1 MKTAVIAGAI
11 ALAAIVCAVII
22 IVGSSASHGLYISA
36 VNGNVSISNSDS
48 GTSVTAAADMKLSQ
62 GDIVTVSEDG
72 SCTLIYRTGKNK
84 DTNYMVLLPKS
95 QVFVTDSFSGKE
107 DSELYLNRG
116 TVISKNSEDLGASS
130 DIRTSN
136 MRVSS
141 KCAVSVVSYVTD
153 AENTYTEISSVGGN
167 VYIQLYDERGDEVN
181 KSEPLG
187 PARKARVISGEEG
200 PYFAYLNEHL
210 VPSDFDSHELR
221 ELFAI
226 SSYVKLEFS
235 SEEIKAAYDAIPSD
249 EKISEPM
256 DLNEVTT
263 PAISEASAIQTAHT
277 IATDDLGSETSETT
291 TIITSETTV
300 TESRTTETTTTAE
313 TSSFVTTE
321 ETETETFS
329 ETSEDTETET
339 ADTVYTDD
347 EEFMDDTYIVYIVVD
362 GEITE
367 QEVAYGEDAVQ
378 PADPI
383 IEGKKFVGWDGSF
396 LNITSDTTISAIF
409 EDENTASESTS
420 YTSSAELTH
429 TVTVV
434 IGSNVTSQ
442 TVNDGESAV
451 IPAEVTVDGYT
462 FKGWDT
468 DFSCVKS
475 DLTVTAVLEPVTC
488 SVKFIVDGI
497 SYYTTVNYGGTAAA
511 PVAPET
517 NSAGQKFV
525 GWDRSL
531 SDITGDTVITAVFSS
546 ETAVKKYTVTFI
558 VDGVSYTQTVEEGK
572 PAIAPSAP
580 AVNSEG
586 KSFLGW
592 DKDYSNITSDMTIT
606 AVYG

>member
-1 MKTAVIAGAI
+1 MKTAVIAGAV

-22 IVGSSASHGLYISA
+22 VVGSSASHGLYISA
-36 VNGNVSISNSDS
+36 VSGNVSVSNSNGGAS
-48 GTSVTAAADMKLSQ
+48 AAAAADMKLSQ

-136 MRVSS
+136 MKASS
-141 KCAVSVVSYVTD
+141 KCAVSVISYVTD

-187 PARKARVISGEEG
+187 PARKARVVSGEEG

-210 VPSDFDSHELR
+210 DLSDFDSHELR

-235 SEEIKAAYDAIPSD
+235 SEEIKAAYDAIPSE

-277 IATDDLGSETSETT
+277 IATDELGFETDET
-291 TIITSETTV
+291 TIITSETAV
-300 TESRTTETTTTAE
+300 TESDTSETATTTA
-313 TSSFVTTE
+313 TASSAAE
-321 ETETETFS
+321 ETAETEALS
-329 ETSEDTETET
+329 ETAEDTETET
-339 ADTVYTDD
+339 ADTVYNDD
-347 EEFMDDTYIVYIVVD
+347 EEFMDDKYIVYVVVE

-367 QEVAYGEDAVQ
+367 QEVAYGKDAVQ
-378 PADPI
+378 PADPV

-409 EDENTASESTS
+409 EDENISSEST
-420 YTSSAELTH
+420 YASSADGTH
-429 TVTVV
+429 TVTVI
-434 IGSNVTSQ
+434 IGSNVSAQ

-451 IPAEVTVDGYT
+451 IPAEVTVDGYI

-497 SYYTTVNYGGTAAA
+497 SYYTTVDYGGTAAA

-517 NSAGQKFV
+517 NSAGQKFI